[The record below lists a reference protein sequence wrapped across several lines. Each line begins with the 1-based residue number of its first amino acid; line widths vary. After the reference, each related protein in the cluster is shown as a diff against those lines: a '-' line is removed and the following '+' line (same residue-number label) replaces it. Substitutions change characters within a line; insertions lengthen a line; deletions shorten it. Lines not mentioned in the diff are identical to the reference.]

1 MGPEQLEREL
11 AKYFKPMPATERA
24 LCLRMLLYG
33 GWGVGKTKL
42 ACEVGQKPMHLVTEP
57 SDDTLADWPEL
68 RSRVDVVEYGGVNH
82 LKLIAEAFEK
92 GLYPHDTLIVDTV
105 SELIEEQLDAIKDG
119 WKSAKDT
126 RPKFT
131 GKGGNVDLEVV
142 GTDDYRLVRDALR
155 PVVKRLCML
164 PKTNVIFVAHER
176 EPTWTD
182 EANLNKDGKPLPPMR
197 PDLPSQTLKMIA
209 KRVSVVGRM
218 TRVGDKRTLSFRTDD
233 RLKEEVKS
241 RILELDGKRMSDVDF
256 LRIVN
261 AWRLQS
267 G

>member
-1 MGPEQLEREL
+1 
-11 AKYFKPMPATERA
+11 
-24 LCLRMLLYG
+24 MLLYG
-33 GWGVGKTKL
+33 SWGVGKTKL
-42 ACEVGQKPMHLVTEP
+42 ACEVGLRPMHLVTEP
-57 SDDTLADWPEL
+57 SDDTLRDWPDL
-68 RSRVDVVEYGGVNH
+68 AAKVDVVEYGGVNH

-119 WKSAKDT
+119 WKSSKDT
-126 RPKFT
+126 RPKFA
-131 GKGGNVDLEVV
+131 GKGGNPDLEVV

-164 PKTNVIFVAHER
+164 PINLIFIAHER
-176 EPTWTD
+176 EPTWSD
-182 EANLNKDGKPLPPMR
+182 DKKLKDDGVPLPPMR

-218 TRVGDKRTLSFRTDD
+218 TRDGDKRTLSFRTDA

-241 RILELDGKRMSDVDF
+241 RIKELDGRRISDDEF
-256 LRIVN
+256 LTIVN
-261 AWRLQS
+261 AWRLVN